1 MLQDKRLH
9 PSYESTIG
17 SIHIQTSIVDFKTML
32 VTKTAEEQFDIPYP
46 RRCDQI
52 ARRAHRIFVATS
64 AIGLIVLIIWA
75 SCTYLDK
82 VTRGQ
87 GRVVPQ
93 FQNQTVQHFEGGIVK
108 EILVREGDRVE
119 AGMAL
124 LRVENSFSRAELEQT
139 RLEIAARELRLRR
152 LIAEAKGGRFET
164 PEGLTGQR
172 LAFAQ
177 RESSLFDA
185 RRRIIDEQLAIIEEQ
200 RRQKLLEF
208 SELKSRTVNTQRE
221 RALIVER
228 VESLR
233 RLTRVG
239 AMSPNELIENE
250 RVLQQIDSR
259 LSDLSHEVPRVES
272 ALSELSRRGVEAS
285 LRFAT
290 DAEKE
295 ASDVEL
301 QLAKFN
307 EVASALTDRSTRSD
321 VIAPVAG
328 VVNKLFVTTVGGV
341 VKSGEALAVIV
352 PAEAA
357 IAVEAKLSP
366 NDRAN
371 VWPGLPAVIK
381 ISAYDFSLYGGLNGK
396 VIEVSPDAL
405 QDERGLPY
413 FRVRLEAGSADF
425 GPDKPVTP
433 GMVAD
438 VDILSGKQTVMD
450 SLLRPVRR
458 LQESALRQ

>member
-208 SELKSRTVNTQRE
+208 SELQSRTVNTQRE

-328 VVNKLFVTTVGGV
+328 TVTRVEQLQPGAYVN
-341 VKSGEALAVIV
+341 
-352 PAEAA
+352 AA
-357 IAVEAKLSP
+357 
-366 NDRAN
+366 
-371 VWPGLPAVIK
+371 
-381 ISAYDFSLYGGLNGK
+381 
-396 VIEVSPDAL
+396 
-405 QDERGLPY
+405 
-413 FRVRLEAGSADF
+413 
-425 GPDKPVTP
+425 
-433 GMVAD
+433 
-438 VDILSGKQTVMD
+438 QTVFWLVSGQAWIDAIRSPSIAAPVHEQFMNGV
-450 SLLRPVRR
+450 RPGWKKTFSQST
-458 LQESALRQ
+458 LSQTE

>member
-1 MLQDKRLH
+1 
-9 PSYESTIG
+9 
-17 SIHIQTSIVDFKTML
+17 ML
-32 VTKTAEEQFDIPYP
+32 VTKTAEDQFAIPYP

-52 ARRAHRIFVATS
+52 ARRAHRIFVGTS
-64 AIGLIVLIIWA
+64 AIGLFLLILWA
-75 SCTYLDK
+75 SFTYLDK

-139 RLEIAARELRLRR
+139 RLEISSRELKLRR
-152 LIAEAKGGRFET
+152 LLAEAKGGRFQT
-164 PEGLTGQR
+164 PEGITGQR

-208 SELKSRTVNTQRE
+208 SELQSRTVNTQRE
-221 RALIVER
+221 RALVVER

-239 AMSPNELIENE
+239 AVSPNELIENE
-250 RVLQQIDSR
+250 RVLQQVDSR

-290 DAEKE
+290 DAE
-295 ASDVEL
+295 L
-301 QLAKFN
+301 QLAKFA

-381 ISAYDFSLYGGLNGK
+381 ISAYDFSVYGGLKGK

>member
-1 MLQDKRLH
+1 
-9 PSYESTIG
+9 
-17 SIHIQTSIVDFKTML
+17 
-32 VTKTAEEQFDIPYP
+32 
-46 RRCDQI
+46 
-52 ARRAHRIFVATS
+52 
-64 AIGLIVLIIWA
+64 
-75 SCTYLDK
+75 
-82 VTRGQ
+82 
-87 GRVVPQ
+87 
-93 FQNQTVQHFEGGIVK
+93 
-108 EILVREGDRVE
+108 
-119 AGMAL
+119 MAL

-164 PEGLTGQR
+164 PEGLIGQR

-208 SELKSRTVNTQRE
+208 SELQSRTVNTQRE

-250 RVLQQIDSR
+250 RVLQQVDSR